1 MSGSVPFKIL
11 DVRTKNRPAAGPA
24 IAAILAAEKLAPLKI
39 EDIKQVIIEVHK
51 DAKERTCIGEPP
63 WSLESREDADH
74 STPFLVAITLRDGT
88 VTLHS
93 FDDAHLWNPELRA
106 LMKKIEVVENAGF
119 TKAYKQVPQEH
130 RARVVVVTNSG
141 ERLAADAGGD
151 ADDLAA
157 PKSAAQIEEKF
168 RSLAQE
174 SLSQKRADALLEQL
188 WKLEDLRDVGVI
200 PPGFLL
206 G

>member
-39 EDIKQVIIEVHK
+39 EDINQVIIEVHK